1 MTIKEEIVAVDE
13 IFAVIPVIEDAL
25 REPVLTV
32 KLLRKGGDDEVVVP
46 RPATVDVSCDVE
58 IYPLV
63 AKPLTVDC
71 RVVSIKVVE
80 TKLSK
85 LGVDTS
91 PSRF

>member
-32 KLLRKGGDDEVVVP
+32 KLLRKGGDDEVAK

-71 RVVSIKVVE
+71 RVVSMKVVE